1 MGMQVLPTGVYG
13 PLPQNS
19 VGLLLGRSSWTMKR
33 LQIAPGIIDS
43 DFTGEIKIM
52 ACAPKNIVSIPS
64 GQHIAQCIMLP
75 TMPMGKI
82 KNAQPRGGTCFGS
95 SDAYWIQN
103 IKETCPELELL
114 INGHKFMGI
123 LDTGADVSVISLNDW
138 PKNWSKQV
146 AISTLRGIGQSH
158 NPEQSSEL
166 LKWKDAEGHEGHI
179 QPYILPNI
187 PVNLWGRDVM
197 KQMGVY
203 IFAPNDAVSQM
214 LLNKGLLPN
223 QGLGKNGE
231 GNLSPTQTKTLPLR
245 SGLGYF

>member
-43 DFTGEIKIM
+43 DFTGKIKIM

-95 SDAYWIQN
+95 SDAYWSQN

-138 PKNWSKQV
+138 PKNWNKQV